1 MAHLL
6 ISAIKHVGQN
16 DNKNTNQ
23 ERRNDDLTDL
33 QNLLTE
39 GFDLPNENSDEKENI
54 SENNVELVEDEKVKL
69 VDFLI

>member
-54 SENNVELVEDEKVKL
+54 SENNIELVEDEKVKL

>member
-1 MAHLL
+1 VAHLL